1 MFLQML
7 LIKILIV
14 YSNANTRLMLGLL
27 LLLTLI
33 LNRKMLELVSFIVI
47 VENFHYLK
55 EKKKV
60 GSTHL
65 HARSYSR
72 FLFISLLFL
81 LGNPSPTLKRDRPKN
96 SF

>member
-65 HARSYSR
+65 HARSYVR
-72 FLFISLLFL
+72 FLFFYFFIYLFTIFI
-81 LGNPSPTLKRDRPKN
+81 GKPKSHIEKR
-96 SF
+96 

>member
-33 LNRKMLELVSFIVI
+33 LNRKMLELMSFIVI

-55 EKKKV
+55 EKKMLDLLIYMQEAIY
-60 GSTHL
+60 GFYL
-65 HARSYSR
+65 
-72 FLFISLLFL
+72 SLYYLYWEIQV
-81 LGNPSPTLKRDRPKN
+81 PH
-96 SF
+96 

>member
-1 MFLQML
+1 ML

-33 LNRKMLELVSFIVI
+33 LNRKMLELMSFIVI

-55 EKKKV
+55 EKKKLDLLIYMQEAIH
-60 GSTHL
+60 GFYL
-65 HARSYSR
+65 
-72 FLFISLLFL
+72 SLYYFYWETQV
-81 LGNPSPTLKRDRPKN
+81 PH
-96 SF
+96 